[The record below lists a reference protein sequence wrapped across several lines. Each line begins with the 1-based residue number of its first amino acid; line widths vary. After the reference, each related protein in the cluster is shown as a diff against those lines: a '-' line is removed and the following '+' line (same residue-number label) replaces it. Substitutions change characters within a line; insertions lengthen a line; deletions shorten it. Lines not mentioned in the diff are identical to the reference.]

1 MQATIVHSA
10 QGFFNLDVE
19 ADPPEDGQTDV
30 DAGLYYIDTETG
42 IGYTRD
48 AIDGDDAADGSWT
61 ARGKVLPFVGDQ
73 GAPGAPTG
81 LAVVATIVENEDG
94 TQVPG
99 FTIDWDAN
107 SEDDLLGYV
116 IHIEATTATWANP
129 IEVLVGIRN
138 AILIRE
144 GFVSGL
150 GYDFRIAAR
159 DAEGYTS
166 TWSPTVSGTAASDGT
181 APAVPGNVTLISGYR
196 QLGVTWDR
204 AAEADFAFYQVRR
217 HLTSDAET
225 AVVIETKSNHIILA
239 GLTEDVGYDVD
250 VRAIDLSGNVAT
262 SDVDLTGLPHLEN
275 PDTGWSVVVAETPT
289 LIGSAD
295 IVAGSVVT
303 NFLSTGTLSADQI
316 DSGDLSV
323 GRVGDPGTIEM
334 FDAQGRSIGTLSVNG
349 LVLINPDN
357 TQEAMWLTAGVL
369 KFSQVYDGD
378 VDTTT
383 WTTALNADGLNASAI
398 TFGTMGGG
406 SNSIP
411 NAGFELS
418 VFAVL
423 TSGLW
428 TASAGSPSWDDAT
441 DMVHLDISGADLT
454 MTSAR

>member
-1 MQATIVHSA
+1 
-10 QGFFNLDVE
+10 
-19 ADPPEDGQTDV
+19 
-30 DAGLYYIDTETG
+30 
-42 IGYTRD
+42 
-48 AIDGDDAADGSWT
+48 
-61 ARGKVLPFVGDQ
+61 
-73 GAPGAPTG
+73 
-81 LAVVATIVENEDG
+81 
-94 TQVPG
+94 
-99 FTIDWDAN
+99 
-107 SEDDLLGYV
+107 
-116 IHIEATTATWANP
+116 
-129 IEVLVGIRN
+129 
-138 AILIRE
+138 
-144 GFVSGL
+144 
-150 GYDFRIAAR
+150 
-159 DAEGYTS
+159 
-166 TWSPTVSGTAASDGT
+166 
-181 APAVPGNVTLISGYR
+181 
-196 QLGVTWDR
+196 
-204 AAEADFAFYQVRR
+204 
-217 HLTSDAET
+217 
-225 AVVIETKSNHIILA
+225 
-239 GLTEDVGYDVD
+239 
-250 VRAIDLSGNVAT
+250 
-262 SDVDLTGLPHLEN
+262 
-275 PDTGWSVVVAETPT
+275 
-289 LIGSAD
+289 
-295 IVAGSVVT
+295 VVT

-441 DMVHLDISGADLT
+441 DMVNLDISGADLT
-454 MTSAR
+454 MTSAS